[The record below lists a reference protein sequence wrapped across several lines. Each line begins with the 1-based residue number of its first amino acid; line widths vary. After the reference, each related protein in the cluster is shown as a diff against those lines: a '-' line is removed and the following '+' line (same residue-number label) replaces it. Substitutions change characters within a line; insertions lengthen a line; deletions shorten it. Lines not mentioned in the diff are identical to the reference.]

1 MNITRATMR
10 RSLSGKGVLAAVP
23 VLLGGAV
30 TATLLATPSA
40 PSATAAK
47 DPCVASEIARTVGK
61 VVTSTGDYL
70 DAHPDTNQVM
80 TGALQQQPGPQTL
93 ANLKAHFEANPKVQ
107 DDLAKIIAPVQEV
120 TDQCKLAVSLPQV
133 LGLLQAVQ
141 AQGGLPGGGLPG
153 GLPVGGLP
161 VTGLPV
167 SGPAGGAVTQPIAVR

>member
-1 MNITRATMR
+1 MNITNLR
-10 RSLSGKGVLAAVP
+10 RSPSGTGVFVAVP

-30 TATLLATPSA
+30 TAALLATPSA

-70 DAHPDTNQVM
+70 DSHPDTNQVM

-93 ANLKAHFEANPKVQ
+93 ANLKAHFDANPKVG
-107 DDLAKIIAPVQEV
+107 DDLAKITAPVQEV

-161 VTGLPV
+161 VAGLPV
-167 SGPAGGAVTQPIAVR
+167 SGPPAGAVTQPIAVR

>member
-1 MNITRATMR
+1 VNITRATVR

-23 VLLGGAV
+23 VILGGAV
-30 TATLLATPSA
+30 TAALLAPSA

-70 DAHPDTNQVM
+70 DSHPDTNQVM

-93 ANLKAHFEANPKVQ
+93 ANLKAHFDANPKVG
-107 DDLAKIIAPVQEV
+107 DDLAKITAPVQEV
-120 TDQCKLAVSLPQV
+120 TDQCKLAISLPQV

-153 GLPVGGLP
+153 GLPV
-161 VTGLPV
+161 TGLPV
-167 SGPAGGAVTQPIAVR
+167 SGPPAGAVTQPIAVR